1 MIETWNCNVVNV
13 ITPSPLML
21 EVLIIENLFV
31 LLSLISAQNVLR
43 GLHNYKNGGSATSL
57 VKRKYSE
64 NKTLHTDKK
73 GSVNL

>member
-1 MIETWNCNVVNV
+1 
-13 ITPSPLML
+13 ML

-43 GLHNYKNGGSATSL
+43 GLHTGNYKNGGSATSL